1 MTARRL
7 ALGAAVVGAYTLL
20 VVVLT
25 WPLAA
30 RITTHLSNTHKV
42 SGYDPLFTAWV
53 LSWESHAL
61 ATGAPLADPNVY
73 CPARDTL
80 FYGDTALGGLPIFLP
95 TFLAS
100 GNAAL
105 ALNVLL
111 IVAGSLTAAAV
122 HLVAFRWTGSHAT
135 AFVAGWTT
143 LMTPWTLWE
152 FNPTA
157 PSEGMLQ
164 FLPFVVLLAANV
176 QPAVWPLAALTA
188 LQSFTDVAYIA
199 AATVGPLLVL
209 AAWRLVHRETRR
221 GGLRLVAVAAI
232 TALALLPIH
241 LQHVR
246 VRRANPG
253 LAAQT
258 LWVYPSEPVKLPW
271 GPFHEGPTAVPVVV
285 FAVVALAI
293 VLRRRRRTEAV
304 PGWSAAAFWSVVG
317 LLMSLS
323 PTGIWNGRKIVLPHT
338 LLDLVTPYY
347 DLLRVPVR
355 LGVGGMIGLALL
367 AGLASEECRRRL
379 PARVGMLAPI
389 AVALLMFAQ
398 YAWDGTR
405 LPGRYP
411 LMEAAT
417 EPEAL
422 LPILRQPGGPLLE
435 VPIGVKG
442 DWDPSDQARAMLR
455 STQHWRWLLN
465 GYTSYWP
472 AGFPERMAQV
482 EKLPDPDAL
491 DALYRET
498 KLELVLVHLDDFQR
512 RKQAACRDAFTARG
526 FDPRPCVRFG
536 ADDRARWETVALAHP
551 RLRLVTRTADT
562 LLFAVNP

>member
-7 ALGAAVVGAYTLL
+7 TVAAGVTAGYAVL

-30 RITTHLSNTHKV
+30 HLGTHLSDTHKV
-42 SGYDPLFTAWV
+42 SGYDPLFTTWV
-53 LSWESHAL
+53 LAWESHAL
-61 ATGAPLADPNVY
+61 ATGAPIADPNIY

-80 FYGDTALGGLPIFLP
+80 FYGDTALGALPIFMP
-95 TFLAS
+95 TFLLS

-111 IVAGSLTAAAV
+111 LLGAALTAAAV
-122 HLVAFRWTGSHAT
+122 HLVAYRWTGSHGT

-143 LMTPWTLWE
+143 LMAPWTLWE

-164 FLPFVVLLAANV
+164 FLPFVVLLAAEV
-176 QPAVWPLAALTA
+176 QPAVWPLAALTV

-209 AAWRLVHRETRR
+209 AAWRLLHRDTRR
-221 GGLRLVAVAAI
+221 GGVRLLAVAAI
-232 TALALLPIH
+232 TALALLPLH
-241 LQHVR
+241 LQHLR
-246 VRRANPG
+246 VRWANPG
-253 LAAQT
+253 LAKQT
-258 LWVYPSEPVKLPW
+258 LWVYPSEPVQLPW
-271 GPFHEGPTAVPVVV
+271 GRFREGPMAVPLVV
-285 FAVVALAI
+285 FAVIALAI
-293 VLRRRRRTEAV
+293 VLRRRARTAPL

-323 PTGIWNGRKIVLPHT
+323 PTGIWNGRTVVLPHE
-338 LLDLVTPYY
+338 LLDLLTPYY

-367 AGLASEECRRRL
+367 AGLAGEECRRRL
-379 PARVGMLAPI
+379 PARVRPLVPI
-389 AVALLMFAQ
+389 ALVVAMFAQ
-398 YAWDGTR
+398 YAWGGTR

-417 EPEAL
+417 EPAEIL
-422 LPILRQPGGPLLE
+422 SILRQPGGPVLE

-455 STQHWRWLLN
+455 STQHWRWILN

-472 AGFPERMAQV
+472 AGFPERMALV
-482 EKLPDPDAL
+482 EKLPDPAAL
-491 DALYRET
+491 AALREQT
-498 KLELVLVHLDDFQR
+498 RLELIVVHLDDFQR
-512 RKQAACRDAFTARG
+512 RQRATCRDAATARG
-526 FDPRPCVRFG
+526 VDPHVCVRLG
-536 ADDRARWETVALAHP
+536 EADRARWESAAIAHP
-551 RLRLVTRTADT
+551 GLRLVTRTPDT

>member
-1 MTARRL
+1 
-7 ALGAAVVGAYTLL
+7 
-20 VVVLT
+20 
-25 WPLAA
+25 
-30 RITTHLSNTHKV
+30 
-42 SGYDPLFTAWV
+42 
-53 LSWESHAL
+53 
-61 ATGAPLADPNVY
+61 Y

-80 FYGDTALGGLPIFLP
+80 FYGDTAFGALPVFLP
-95 TFLAS
+95 TFLLS
-100 GNAAL
+100 GNAVL

-111 IVAGSLTAAAV
+111 LVAGTLTAAAV
-122 HLVAFRWTGSHAT
+122 HLVAYRWTGSHAA

-164 FLPFVVLLAANV
+164 FLPFIVLLAAEPV
-176 QPAVWPLAALTA
+176 PALWPLAALTV

-209 AAWRLVHRETRR
+209 AAWRLLHRDTRR
-221 GGLRLVAVAAI
+221 GGMRLLAVAAI
-232 TALALLPIH
+232 TAVALLPLH
-241 LQHVR
+241 LQHLR
-246 VRRANPG
+246 VRWSNPG
-253 LAAQT
+253 LATQT
-258 LWVYPSEPVKLPW
+258 LWVYPSEPVRLPW
-271 GPFHEGPTAVPVVV
+271 GPFTDAPTAVPAVV

-293 VLRRRRRTEAV
+293 VLRRRAGAARV

-323 PTGIWNGRKIVLPHT
+323 PTGIWNGRVVVLPHK
-338 LLDLVTPYY
+338 LLAVLTPYY

-367 AGLASEECRRRL
+367 AGLAAEECRRRL
-379 PARVGMLAPI
+379 PVRLRPLVPAALAL
-389 AVALLMFAQ
+389 AMFAQ

-417 EPEAL
+417 EPPEILA
-422 LPILRQPGGPLLE
+422 ILRQPGGPVLE

-455 STQHWRWLLN
+455 STQHWRWILN

-472 AGFPERMAQV
+472 KGFPERMALV
-482 EKLPDPDAL
+482 EKLPDPAAL
-491 DALYRET
+491 AALRDET
-498 KLELVLVHLDDFQR
+498 HLELIVVHLDDFQR
-512 RKQAACRDAFTARG
+512 RQRAACQKAVVTRGIDPGVCGRLGESDRD
-526 FDPRPCVRFG
+526 
-536 ADDRARWETVALAHP
+536 RWESAALAYP
-551 RLRLVTRTADT
+551 GLRLLTRTPNT
-562 LLFAVNP
+562 LLFAVTP